1 MTDYMDFHPG
11 GDDELM
17 RGVGKDA
24 TQLFDEVREKD
35 QRENFIDYLHLQCT
49 RGLRTVNIA
58 HQIVIS
64 EKYFK

>member
-24 TQLFDEVREKD
+24 TQLFDEVRGKIKEK
-35 QRENFIDYLHLQCT
+35 ILPT
-49 RGLRTVNIA
+49 IGLCSA
-58 HQIVIS
+58 HTA
-64 EKYFK
+64 